1 MFSWHIDRP
10 EIEINYTQRFPHIYT
25 ALIKSFFPFFHASNN
40 VTQQYGSFL
49 FSRTA
54 FSNGSLI
61 QVTRTSSIV
70 TLIKQRKKSYLWLI
84 HILIIIFS
92 SPFLFRYVAVSWS
105 SFNLCEN
112 YLSCLVL
119 LTYKTFE
126 NNPNSKFIL
135 KTKQPFYQTLHA
147 YLCIHQ
153 LFAWKYNLN
162 TLW

>member
-105 SFNLCEN
+105 DPRSIYVKIISRVSCYWRTRLSRTILILNSF
-112 YLSCLVL
+112 
-119 LTYKTFE
+119 
-126 NNPNSKFIL
+126 
-135 KTKQPFYQTLHA
+135 
-147 YLCIHQ
+147 
-153 LFAWKYNLN
+153 
-162 TLW
+162 

>member
-92 SPFLFRYVAVSWS
+92 SPFLFRYVSWS
-105 SFNLCEN
+105 DPRSIYVKIISRVSC
-112 YLSCLVL
+112 YWRTRLSRTILIH
-119 LTYKTFE
+119 
-126 NNPNSKFIL
+126 SKGETTIL
-135 KTKQPFYQTLHA
+135 S
-147 YLCIHQ
+147 
-153 LFAWKYNLN
+153 N
-162 TLW
+162 TARVFVYTPIIRLKI

>member
-92 SPFLFRYVAVSWS
+92 SPFLFRYVAVFWS
-105 SFNLCEN
+105 DPRSIYAKIISRVSCYWRTRLSRTILILNSF
-112 YLSCLVL
+112 
-119 LTYKTFE
+119 
-126 NNPNSKFIL
+126 
-135 KTKQPFYQTLHA
+135 
-147 YLCIHQ
+147 
-153 LFAWKYNLN
+153 
-162 TLW
+162 